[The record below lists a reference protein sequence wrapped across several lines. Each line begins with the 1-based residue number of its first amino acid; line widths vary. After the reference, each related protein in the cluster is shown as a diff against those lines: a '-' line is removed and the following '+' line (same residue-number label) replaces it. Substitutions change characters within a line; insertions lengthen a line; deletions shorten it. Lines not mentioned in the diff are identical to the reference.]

1 MSEQLLKAIIQLFAI
16 VAKEGSVTYN
26 ERLTIKEFLERQLNR
41 SGVNKYMELF
51 DKLVLERESQRVQI
65 ENTDDDTV
73 DFVEDWSKIIE
84 ITRQLNQET
93 TKQQKV
99 VLVLKMVELIS
110 ADKVISERESNL
122 LYYISEA
129 LKLKRKTVKNITNF
143 VDFSQADPIVSP
155 YLLVID
161 DGNDDLPDGMTRM
174 VANGLQGQ
182 LVILRLPTTESY
194 FIKYLGKTTVYL
206 NGVPLKNN
214 KGVVFSTGSTLRA
227 YRTEPIYYSDVV
239 GKFLTSKTAQKIVFK
254 AEDVYYKFP
263 DGALGLRD
271 ISIFEESGKLVGI
284 MGGSGS
290 GKSTLL
296 NVLNGNLTP
305 SDGSITINN
314 VNIHKQHSEIEG
326 VIGYIPQDD
335 FLIEELTVYENLY
348 YAARLCFGKTPPE
361 EIDQLVIK
369 TLSNLGLAE
378 IRDLKVGTPLEKI
391 ISGGQRKRVN
401 VGLELLREPQI
412 LFVDEPTS
420 GLSSRDSENIMDLL
434 KELSL
439 KGKLIFVVI
448 HQPSSDI
455 FKMFDRLVIL
465 DVGGYQIYYGNPVEA
480 ESYFKDIT
488 NLIDKDLGTCPV
500 CGNLRPEEIF
510 NIIETKEVNEY
521 GRLTDKRKVTPQQWE
536 EHFKYRSIL
545 PVVSNETSKPEGR
558 LQIPR
563 KLKQFLIFTAR
574 DIRSKMSDL
583 QYIMINSLEAPLL
596 AVILS
601 VIVKEF
607 PTGEGAVYSFGKN
620 VNIPAFFFMSIIVAL
635 FMGLTVSAEEIIK
648 DRKIL
653 KRESFLHLSRGSYL
667 ASKITILFGISA
679 FQTLTFAIIGCLILD
694 IRGMF
699 LAYWLVLFTTSSFAN
714 VLGLNVSSA
723 FKYAVTVY
731 ILIPILLIPQ
741 LILGG
746 VVVKFDDLH
755 PSLRSHDK
763 VPFVGE
769 IMTSRWAYEALIV
782 HQFKANSYQK
792 HFFRDER
799 VRWDADYKTT
809 YYIPTLQT
817 KLSECSK
824 IIRAGEKNDK
834 LTSNLELLSNELGK
848 ELARP
853 GVGFNRLPDVENLT
867 VDKINASVI
876 DSTEKFL
883 GHLRRYYL
891 IRFKDANER
900 RVATTQR
907 IKEQLKRPEDLAKL
921 RDQHQNET
929 VRDMVIND
937 KSVDRIVEQD
947 NHLIQKIYPIY
958 ILPEPDHLF
967 DFRTQFLVAYKPILG
982 GYHDTFGFNVLVIWT
997 MSFILF
1003 VLLYFDVLGR
1013 IIRK

>member
-16 VAKEGSVTYN
+16 IAKEGSVTYN

-41 SGVNKYMELF
+41 SGVSKFMELF
-51 DKLVLERESQRVQI
+51 DKLVLERESERVQI
-65 ENTDDDTV
+65 ENTDDETV
-73 DFVEDWSKIIE
+73 DFVEDWSKIIQ
-84 ITRQLNQET
+84 ITKQLNQEI

-99 VLVLKMVELIS
+99 VLVLKMVELIT
-110 ADKVISERESNL
+110 ADQVVSERESNL

-129 LKLKRKTVKNITNF
+129 LKLKRKTVVNITDF
-143 VDFSQADPIVSP
+143 VDYTQDKPVISPNLLIV
-155 YLLVID
+155 D
-161 DGNDDLPDGMTRM
+161 DGSTELSNEISRM
-174 VANGLQGQ
+174 VANGLPGQ
-182 LVILRLPTTESY
+182 LVVLRMPATESY

-214 KGVVFSTGSTLRA
+214 KGVVFSTGSTIRA

-239 GKFLTSKTAQKIVFK
+239 GRFLLVKSQQKIVFK
-254 AEDVYYKFP
+254 AENVYYKFP

-284 MGGSGS
+284 MGSSGS

-305 SDGSITINN
+305 SEGEICINN
-314 VNIHKQHSEIEG
+314 INIHKQRSQIEG

-335 FLIEELTVYENLY
+335 FLIEELTVYQNLF

-361 EIDQLVIK
+361 EIGKLVSK
-369 TLSNLGLAE
+369 TLNNLGLAE
-378 IRDLKVGTPLEKI
+378 IKDLKVGTPLEKI

-401 VGLELLREPQI
+401 VGLELLREPQV

-455 FKMFDRLVIL
+455 FKMFDRLAIL

-500 CGNLRPEEIF
+500 CGNIRPEEIF
-510 NIIETKEVNEY
+510 NIIETKVVNEY
-521 GRLTDKRKVTPQQWE
+521 GRLTDKRKVSPQQWE

-545 PVVSNETSKPEGR
+545 PLVRKVIEKPEGR
-558 LQIPR
+558 LQIPVR
-563 KLKQFLIFTAR
+563 LKQFLIFTAR
-574 DIRSKMSDL
+574 DIRSKLSDL
-583 QYIMINSLEAPLL
+583 QYILINSLEAPLL
-596 AVILS
+596 AVLLAF
-601 VIVKEF
+601 IVKEF
-607 PTGEGAVYSFGKN
+607 PTAEGAAYSFGKN
-620 VNIPAFFFMSIIVAL
+620 VNIPAYFFMSVIIAL

-679 FQTLTFAIIGCLILD
+679 IQTFTFALIGCLILE

-699 LAYWLVLFTTSSFAN
+699 LAYWLVLFSTSSLAN

-723 FKYAVTVY
+723 FKNAITVY

-755 PSLRSHDK
+755 PRLRTHDK
-763 VPFVGE
+763 VPWVGE
-769 IMTSRWAYEALIV
+769 IMTSRWGYEALVV
-782 HQFKANSYQK
+782 HQFKANQYQK
-792 HFFRDER
+792 HFFDNDQIMRNSE
-799 VRWDADYKTT
+799 YKNV
-809 YYIPTLQT
+809 YLIPTLES
-817 KLSECSK
+817 KLLDC
-824 IIRAGEKNDK
+824 RK
-834 LTSNLELLSNELGK
+834 LIETGQVEELKSTLKLLRNELGK
-848 ELARP
+848 ELAIV
-853 GVGFNRLPDVENLT
+853 GVSKLPDYQKLT
-867 VDKINASVI
+867 VEAIDNQVI
-876 DSTEKFL
+876 DETLTFL
-883 GHLRRYYL
+883 SGLKRYYNN
-891 IRFKDANER
+891 KSSNAEKQ
-900 RVATTQR
+900 RVADIER
-907 IKEQLKRPEDLAKL
+907 IKKNLKSPNDLNTL
-921 RDQHQNET
+921 RNRYQNET
-929 VRDMVIND
+929 VSDLVTNVR
-937 KSVDRIVEQD
+937 SVDRIVVEND
-947 NHLIQKIYPIY
+947 HLVQKIYPIY
-958 ILPEPDHLF
+958 IMPESDHFF
-967 DFRTQFLVAYKPILG
+967 DFRSQFLVASKPLFG
-982 GYHDTFGFNVLVIWT
+982 GYVDTFIFNALVIWI
-997 MSFILF
+997 MSFFLF

-1013 IIRK
+1013 LVLKD

>member
-41 SGVNKYMELF
+41 SGVSKFMELF
-51 DKLVLERESQRVQI
+51 DKLVLERESERVQI
-65 ENTDDDTV
+65 ENTDDETV
-73 DFVEDWSKIIE
+73 DFVEDWSKIIR
-84 ITRQLNQET
+84 ITRHLNQEIT
-93 TKQQKV
+93 EQQKV
-99 VLVLKMVELIS
+99 VLVLKMVELIT

-143 VDFSQADPIVSP
+143 VDYSLSNPIESP
-155 YLLVID
+155 NLLSID
-161 DGNDDLPDGMTRM
+161 DGSLELSEGVNRM
-174 VANGLQGQ
+174 IATGLQGQ
-182 LVILRLPTTESY
+182 LIVLRLPATESY

-214 KGVVFSTGSTLRA
+214 KGVVFSTGSTIRA
-227 YRTEPIYYSDVV
+227 YRTEPIYYSDVLS
-239 GKFLTSKTAQKIVFK
+239 KFLTDKEQQKIVFK
-254 AEDVYYKFP
+254 AENAFYKFP

-271 ISIFEESGKLVGI
+271 ISVFEESGKLIGI

-296 NVLNGNLTP
+296 NVLNGNLVP
-305 SDGSITINN
+305 SEGKVTINGID
-314 VNIHKQHSEIEG
+314 IHSQSEQIEG

-335 FLIEELTVYENLY
+335 FLIEELTVYQNLY
-348 YAARLCFGKTPPE
+348 YAAKLCFGVASHE
-361 EIDQLVIK
+361 EIDDLVTK
-369 TLSNLGLAE
+369 TLNNLGLGE
-378 IRDLKVGTPLEKI
+378 IGDLKVGNPLDKI

-455 FKMFDRLVIL
+455 FKMFDRLLIL

-510 NIIETKEVNEY
+510 NIIETKVVNEY
-521 GRLTDKRKVTPQQWE
+521 GRLTDKRKVSPQQWE

-545 PVVSNETSKPEGR
+545 PVVPDVVEQPEAR
-558 LQIPR
+558 LQIPA
-563 KLKQFLIFTAR
+563 KLKQFIIFTAR
-574 DIRSKMSDL
+574 DIRSKLSDL
-583 QYIMINSLEAPLL
+583 QYILINSLEAPLL
-596 AVILS
+596 AILLAF
-601 VIVKEF
+601 IVKEF
-607 PTGEGAVYSFGKN
+607 PSAEGAAYSFGKN

-635 FMGLTVSAEEIIK
+635 FMGLTVSAEELIK

-667 ASKITILFGISA
+667 FSKITILFGISA
-679 FQTLTFAIIGCLILD
+679 IQTLTFTIIACLILE

-699 LAYWLVLFTTSSFAN
+699 FAYWLVLFSTASFAN
-714 VLGLNVSSA
+714 VLGLNISSA

-731 ILIPILLIPQ
+731 ILIPLLLIPQ
-741 LILGG
+741 LVLGG

-763 VPFVGE
+763 VPMVGD

-782 HQFKANSYQK
+782 HQFKSNAYEK
-792 HFFRDER
+792 HFFEQDQRIAQ
-799 VRWDADYKTT
+799 ADYKAL
-809 YYIPTLQT
+809 YYVPALESA
-817 KLSECSK
+817 LASC
-824 IIRAGEKNDK
+824 R
-834 LTSNLELLSNELGK
+834 NLLDAERPDEMESHLALLRNEIGK
-848 ELARP
+848 ELET
-853 GVGFNRLPDVENLT
+853 VGHDQLPEYEKLNLADLT
-867 VDKINASVI
+867 PLVI
-876 DSTEKFL
+876 EKTESFL
-883 GHLRRYYL
+883 VNLKRYYNN
-891 IRFKDANER
+891 RRNQADAE
-900 RVATTQR
+900 RVAITDR
-907 IKEQLKRPEDLAKL
+907 IKAQLKAPEDLTKL
-921 RDQHQNET
+921 RDKYQNET
-929 VRDMVIND
+929 IKDMVINRD
-937 KSVDRIVEQD
+937 IDRIVKED
-947 NHLIQKIYPIY
+947 DRLIQKIYPVFMM
-958 ILPEPDHLF
+958 PESDHAL
-967 DFRTQFLVAYKPILG
+967 DLRTQFLVAFKPVPG
-982 GYHDTFGFNVLVIWT
+982 GYLGTFWFNLLVIWG
-997 MSFILF
+997 MSAFLV
-1003 VLLYFDVLGR
+1003 VLLFYDVLGKLILR
-1013 IIRK
+1013 